1 MSLSP
6 TDVEPLVL
14 LATFLLALLIGGTIF
29 GTIFFLHRRG
39 QKLSPTGLVPPSI
52 LFQSAIRLRP
62 TTWIAVRGATPL
74 AVQRALGLN
83 RSTPC
88 SWYEGMTG
96 EHEFFISPRINGWVI
111 VTGAGLPS
119 PGDDVDASFLFLVA
133 LSRKLGH
140 IQFFHADNPSH
151 HHAWARIDDGYV
163 TRAYA
168 WAGETIWLQGTKT
181 ALEIELKM
189 RCFGYGD
196 EAFPERT
203 VQANCDKV
211 PMLAARWSLDPERIT
226 SHALKTTNG
235 IAGESSP
242 VY

>member
-1 MSLSP
+1 M
-6 TDVEPLVL
+6 L
-14 LATFLLALLIGGTIF
+14 LATLVLALAIAGTIF
-29 GTIFFLHRRG
+29 GAIYFLHRRG
-39 QKLSPTGLVPPSI
+39 QKLNPIALVSPAV
-52 LFQSAIRLRP
+52 LFQSASRLRP
-62 TTWIAVRGATPL
+62 TTWIAVRGATPT

-88 SWYEGMTG
+88 SWSEGMTG

-119 PGDDVDASFLFLVA
+119 PNDDVDASFLFLVA

-140 IQFFHADNPSH
+140 VQFFHADTVSH
-151 HHAWARIDDGYV
+151 HHAWARLDDGYV

-168 WAGETIWLQGTKT
+168 WMGETVWLQGART
-181 ALEIELKM
+181 ALENELKM
-189 RCFGYGD
+189 RCFAYGED
-196 EAFPERT
+196 VFSEKI

-211 PMLAARWSLDPERIT
+211 PMLAARWSLDPARIT
-226 SHALKTTNG
+226 SHAVKTANG

-242 VY
+242 VF

>member
-1 MSLSP
+1 VSP
-6 TDVEPLVL
+6 ADVEPLVL
-14 LATFLLALLIGGTIF
+14 LATLSLALAIGCTIF
-29 GTIFFLHRRG
+29 VTIFFLHRRG
-39 QKLSPTGLVPPSI
+39 QKLRAISLVPPSV
-52 LFQSAIRLRP
+52 LFQSVSRLRP
-62 TTWIAVRGATPL
+62 TTWIAVRGATSL

-83 RSTPC
+83 HSTPC
-88 SWYEGMTG
+88 SWSEGMTG
-96 EHEFFISPRINGWVI
+96 EHGFFISPRINGWVI
-111 VTGAGLPS
+111 VTGAGLPN

-140 IQFFHADNPSH
+140 IQFFHADNLSR

-168 WAGETIWLQGTKT
+168 WAGETVWMQGTKT

-189 RCFGYGD
+189 RCFAYGED
-196 EAFPERT
+196 GFPEKAI
-203 VQANCDKV
+203 QANCDKV
-211 PMLAARWSLDPERIT
+211 PMLAARWSLDPARIT
-226 SHALKTTNG
+226 SHALKTANG

>member
-1 MSLSP
+1 M
-6 TDVEPLVL
+6 L
-14 LATFLLALLIGGTIF
+14 LAAHLLALAVACIIF
-29 GTIFFLHRRG
+29 AAIYLMHRRG
-39 QKLSPTGLVPPSI
+39 KRLGPPPLVPPSV
-52 LFQSAIRLRP
+52 LFQSHVPHRP
-62 TTWIAVRGATPL
+62 TTWVAIRAATPA

-88 SWYEGMTG
+88 SWPEGMTG
-96 EHEFFISPRINGWVI
+96 EHEFFISPRIHGWVI

-119 PGDDVDASFLFLVA
+119 PNDDVDACFLFLIA

-140 IQFFHADNPSH
+140 VQFFHAEHFSH
-151 HHAWARIDDGYV
+151 HHAWARLDDGYV

-168 WAGETIWLQGTKT
+168 WTGETSWIQGSKT
-181 ALEIELKM
+181 AVEIELKM
-189 RCFGYGD
+189 KCFGYG
-196 EAFPERT
+196 EEVLSEKT

-211 PMLAARWSLDPERIT
+211 PVLAARWSLDPARVHPRVSRT
-226 SHALKTTNG
+226 AKG